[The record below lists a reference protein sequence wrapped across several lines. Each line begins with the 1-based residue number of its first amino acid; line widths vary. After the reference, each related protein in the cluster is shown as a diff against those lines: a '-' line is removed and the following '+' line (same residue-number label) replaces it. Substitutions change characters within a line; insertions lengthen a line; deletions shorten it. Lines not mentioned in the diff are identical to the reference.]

1 MAISESQLDTW
12 SKQGSVT
19 QSQATY
25 ATVRTCLEASD
36 APYAGRSKSI
46 FLQGSYG
53 NDTNIYA
60 DSDVDVVIVT
70 DSVFY
75 HGSDDLTPAE
85 KTAINAVLK
94 GGGGYTYDDFK
105 KDVLTQLTKKF
116 GNAVKPGKKAI
127 FIKGEGNRR
136 DTDVLPAVAYRR
148 YTRFRT
154 YDDSDYYEG
163 ITFWTTAGVQI
174 INYPKYHS
182 ANATSKHQNTNGW
195 YKPTVRI
202 FKNMRNSMIV
212 KGYLAE
218 GVAPSY
224 FFGGHALQRTDQ
236 FVRDELRRH
245 MRERDQLAFE
255 VRSRQARLHQRAL
268 LPAARQLAGVLEPG
282 RLRDLPCCCDQVL
295 ERVVI

>member
-1 MAISESQLDTW
+1 MAISEGQLDTW
-12 SKQGSVT
+12 CKQGSVT

-36 APYAGRSKSI
+36 APYVGRSKSI

-85 KTAINAVLK
+85 KTAISAVLT

-105 KDVLTQLTKKF
+105 KDVLAQLTKKF
-116 GNAVKPGKKAI
+116 GSAVKPGKKAI

-154 YDDSDYYEG
+154 YEDSDYYEG

-182 ANATSKHQNTNGW
+182 ANATTKHQNTNGW

-218 GVAPSY
+218 DIAPSY
-224 FFGGHALQRTDQ
+224 FLEGMLYNVPNNLFGKTYADTCANAINWLAKCD
-236 FVRDELRRH
+236 RDKLVCANERYYLLRPNSQVCWNPA
-245 MRERDQLAFE
+245 DFE
-255 VRSRQARLHQRAL
+255 VYL
-268 LPAARQLAGVLEPG
+268 AA
-282 RLRDLPCCCDQVL
+282 
-295 ERVVI
+295 VIKFWKAS